1 MTQTILITMTIGNPP
16 PNPLNPK
23 GSGGD
28 FLSPLL
34 SHDMRGLMKT
44 KSNHVYILFEQP

>member
-16 PNPLNPK
+16 SNPLHPK

-34 SHDMRGLMKT
+34 SHDMREDYE
-44 KSNHVYILFEQP
+44 N